1 MVKPITIE
9 VETEDMV
16 AIETATQEEAKM
28 ELIQSR
34 EETLM
39 TTPTISLALA
49 TREEEEMMTTMTMM
63 IMVIMITKLT
73 TREVVV
79 MVLEAAITNAVAIE
93 EVTKK
98 TSDPEVEKDPVATL
112 EIKTRVTGRETT
124 KTNLDQSQLKLRM
137 KKEFFTLTTF
147 LTLPMSKALPKLSR
161 NLELLKKFPLVT
173 EEMVDHKVMPLFSS
187 RPRMVPPKL
196 SVTSMVRKLM
206 VEPSR

>member
-98 TSDPEVEKDPVATL
+98 TSEPEVEKDPVDTL

>member
-1 MVKPITIE
+1 MEKPITIE
-9 VETEDMV
+9 EEIEDMV
-16 AIETATQEEAKM
+16 ATETATLEEAKM

-39 TTPTISLALA
+39 TTPTIRVA

-73 TREVVV
+73 TKEVVV
-79 MVLEAAITNAVAIE
+79 MVLEAAITNVVAIE

-98 TSDPEVEKDPVATL
+98 TSDPEVEKDLVATL
-112 EIKTRVTGRETT
+112 EIKTRVIGRETT

-173 EEMVDHKVMPLFSS
+173 EEMVDHKVMPLCSS

>member
-98 TSDPEVEKDPVATL
+98 TSEPEAEKDPVATL

>member
-98 TSDPEVEKDPVATL
+98 TSDPEVEKDPVDTL

>member
-49 TREEEEMMTTMTMM
+49 TREEEEMKTTMTMM

-98 TSDPEVEKDPVATL
+98 TSEPEVEKDPVATL